1 MSARPSVLTDPEQLK
16 ELLGVPFTPEQMACI
31 TAPPA
36 PQVIVAGAGSGKTTV
51 MAARVVWLVGT
62 GAVAPEQVLGLTFT
76 NKAAGELAERVRT
89 ALARAGISDPDPSPA
104 EADSAGGE
112 PRISTY
118 HAFAGQLLKDHGLR
132 IGLEPS
138 SRLLADA
145 TRFQLAARVLREAP
159 GPYPS
164 LTKSVPDLVSDLLA
178 LDGELSEHLVPPE
191 RLRAYDTELLSAL
204 ADVKLSNEDLRKV
217 PETVRG
223 RLELLELVS
232 RYRAAKRSRDLLD
245 FGDQIAL
252 SAQLATTRPEV
263 GALLRE
269 EFRVVLLDEYQDTS
283 VAQRLLLSGLF
294 GGGTGHAVTAV
305 GDPCQAIYGWR
316 GASVANLD
324 DFPEHFPYADGRPAT
339 RFSLSENRRSGGRLL
354 DLANELA
361 APLRAMHE
369 GVEALRPAPGA
380 ERDGSVRCALLE
392 THAQELDWIGD
403 SIAHLVRTGTEP
415 REIAVLCRS
424 GGDFARIQAVLV
436 ERDVPVEVVGL
447 SGLLHLPEVADLVA
461 VCEVLQDP
469 GANAALVRLL
479 IGPRWRIGARDLAL
493 LGRRARTLISRAPSS
508 SDDDRLAAAVE
519 GVDPAEI
526 VSLADALETF
536 LDGAGQSAP
545 DQLPFSAAARVRFAH
560 LAQELRDLRRS
571 LSDPLMDVLHR
582 VLSTTGLD
590 VELASSPH
598 ALAAR
603 RRETLSSFMDVAAG
617 FASLDGEASLLAFL
631 AFLRTAAQYEKGL
644 DHALPG
650 GENTVKV
657 LTAHKS
663 KGLEWDV
670 VVVPDLSAGS
680 FPKEKAPEVWT
691 SYPKV
696 LPYALRGD
704 APTLPPTPDWT
715 SPGLRAFKSALKS
728 HKAVE
733 ELRLGYV
740 TFTRPRS
747 LLLASGH
754 WWGPTQK
761 KRRGPSTFLSA
772 LYEHCAAGHGEIE
785 AWADTPAPD
794 AENPALST
802 DTTPDHS
809 WPLPL
814 DPTSLTLRR
823 EAATLVESYLHP
835 PSTTG
840 DRGAAGYPGTQG
852 HPGRRGAAGYQGAE
866 GHPGTPGHLGH
877 LGDAD
882 HPGTRGR
889 RGGAGYPGTPDGPE
903 YRASRNHQTSPED
916 PYLWPPHCEDPAYD
930 EEPPAPWPDPADEP
944 AGTALPWPD
953 SAGGAARA
961 DAPWPDPAEEPA
973 AAEAARPQA
982 GAGRGR
988 AVPAAAGGTPQGV
1001 RGTAPVS
1008 GRGGVGEEEAPPP
1021 PDDLWPGDGYRAAP
1035 GPRPTDPADALWPE
1049 DDTWAAPKPHPR
1061 PAAPGGDDALW
1072 PEGTEGPAPR
1082 PYPSA
1087 PADDLWPE
1095 AGDLARRRPRSA
1107 ASAPADDL
1115 WPEDNDGTAPRPYP
1129 SAPADDLWPE
1139 AEDLARPRPRP
1150 AAPAPDPDDL
1160 WPEAE
1165 AEAEAGA
1172 ADGDWAAARPR
1183 PRPATPG
1190 RTDAPWPEAGPTPGP
1205 LTPEDARA
1213 IASWDR
1219 DLDALEGELRR
1230 AREAVR
1236 DVELPSALSASQL
1249 LRLASDEQGFV
1260 RDLARPMP
1268 KPPQPAA
1275 RQGTRFHAWVES
1287 RFDELPL
1294 PHLDVLDPLTD
1305 LPGAQPPGGDGSDQ
1319 DIADEA
1325 DLDALKAAFER
1336 SPYADR
1342 TPYRMEVPVQLTL
1355 AGRVIRG
1362 RIDAVYRTTD
1372 AGADADADG
1381 TGTTYEI
1388 VDWKTGRTTEAD
1400 PLQLAVYRLA
1410 WAEATN
1416 TPLAQVTAVFLHVR
1430 SGRVIRPRNLPDR
1443 ARLEQILQ
1451 GKTDTESDHRTDG

>member
-16 ELLGVPFTPEQMACI
+16 ELLGIPFTPEQMACV
-31 TAPPA
+31 TAPAA

-89 ALARAGISDPDPSPA
+89 ALARAGITDPDPSPVPSPSPA
-104 EADSAGGE
+104 GDGAAGGE

-118 HAFAGQLLKDHGLR
+118 HAFAGQLLKDHGMR

-138 SRLLADA
+138 ARLLADA

-159 GPYPS
+159 GPYPA
-164 LTKSVPDLVSDLLA
+164 LTKSIPDLVSDLLA
-178 LDGELSEHLVPPE
+178 LDAELSEHLVAPAD
-191 RLRAYDTELLSAL
+191 LRAYDTALLDVL
-204 ADVKLSNEDLRKV
+204 AGTKLGNEDLRKV
-217 PETVRG
+217 PEAVRG
-223 RLELLELVS
+223 RLELVELVA

-245 FGDQIAL
+245 FSDQIAL

-324 DFPEHFPYADGRPAT
+324 DFPEHFPHAGGRPAT

-354 DLANELA
+354 DLANGLA
-361 APLRAMHE
+361 APLRSMHE

-380 ERDGSVRCALLE
+380 ERAGSVRCALLP
-392 THAQELDWIGD
+392 THAEELEWLGD
-403 SIAHLVRTGTEP
+403 SVAHLVRTGTEP

-436 ERDVPVEVVGL
+436 ARDVPVEVVGL

-493 LGRRARTLISRAPSS
+493 LGRRARQLVARAPGEV
-508 SDDDRLAAAVE
+508 DPDERLAAAVE
-519 GVDPAEI
+519 GVDPVEV

-536 LDGAGQSAP
+536 LDGSGHSSAAP
-545 DQLPFSAAARVRFAH
+545 VDELPFSAQARVRFAH

-571 LSDPLMDVLHR
+571 LADPLMDVLHR
-582 VLSTTGLD
+582 VLATTGLD
-590 VELASSPH
+590 VELSASPH

-631 AFLRTAAQYEKGL
+631 SFLRTAAQYEKGL

-670 VVVPDLSAGS
+670 VVVPDLCAGS
-680 FPKEKAPEVWT
+680 FPKEKAPEAWT
-691 SYPKV
+691 SYAKV

-704 APTLPPTPDWT
+704 AGTLPGDPEWT
-715 SPGLRAFKSALKS
+715 SAGLKSFKAALKS
-728 HKAVE
+728 HKEVE

-761 KRRGPSTFLSA
+761 RRRGPSAFLDA
-772 LYEHCAAGHGEIE
+772 LRRHCEAGHGEIE
-785 AWADTPAPD
+785 AWADEPD
-794 AENPALST
+794 EDAVNPALATS
-802 DTTPDHS
+802 DTPDHS

-814 DPTSLTLRR
+814 DPASLALRR
-823 EAATLVESYLHP
+823 RAAALVES
-835 PSTTG
+835 
-840 DRGAAGYPGTQG
+840 
-852 HPGRRGAAGYQGAE
+852 
-866 GHPGTPGHLGH
+866 HL
-877 LGDAD
+877 A
-882 HPGTRGR
+882 
-889 RGGAGYPGTPDGPE
+889 
-903 YRASRNHQTSPED
+903 
-916 PYLWPPHCEDPAYD
+916 
-930 EEPPAPWPDPADEP
+930 
-944 AGTALPWPD
+944 
-953 SAGGAARA
+953 
-961 DAPWPDPAEEPA
+961 
-973 AAEAARPQA
+973 
-982 GAGRGR
+982 
-988 AVPAAAGGTPQGV
+988 
-1001 RGTAPVS
+1001 
-1008 GRGGVGEEEAPPP
+1008 APPP
-1021 PDDLWPGDGYRAAP
+1021 AAP
-1035 GPRPTDPADALWPE
+1035 A
-1049 DDTWAAPKPHPR
+1049 
-1061 PAAPGGDDALW
+1061 
-1072 PEGTEGPAPR
+1072 
-1082 PYPSA
+1082 A

-1095 AGDLARRRPRSA
+1095 ADLWGADGDAV
-1107 ASAPADDL
+1107 PAD
-1115 WPEDNDGTAPRPYP
+1115 P
-1129 SAPADDLWPE
+1129 PADPAGDEPWPQEDLWPE
-1139 AEDLARPRPRP
+1139 ADPWP
-1150 AAPAPDPDDL
+1150 ADADDAPTPGGDDPWPD
-1160 WPEAE
+1160 
-1165 AEAEAGA
+1165 AGA
-1172 ADGDWAAARPR
+1172 AVPGGVRGGVPVPGAGGAGERPSPRADAGRAPADPAEDPWAGGAGGRGDG
-1183 PRPATPG
+1183 PA
-1190 RTDAPWPEAGPTPGP
+1190 AGPSGAGGP
-1205 LTPEDARA
+1205 VPRGLTPEEARA
-1213 IASWDR
+1213 VASWDR

-1230 AREAVR
+1230 ARAVVR
-1236 DVELPSALSASQL
+1236 DVPLPSALSASQL
-1249 LRLASDEQGFV
+1249 LRLAADEQAFA

-1268 KPPQPAA
+1268 QPPQPAA

-1294 PHLDVLDPLTD
+1294 PLLDVLDPGTEL
-1305 LPGAQPPGGDGSDQ
+1305 PGGDQ
-1319 DIADEA
+1319 EIADEA
-1325 DLDALKAAFER
+1325 DLDSLKAAFER
-1336 SPYADR
+1336 SDYAER
-1342 TPYRMEVPVQLTL
+1342 TPHRMEVPVQLTL

-1362 RIDAVYRTTD
+1362 RIDAVY
-1372 AGADADADG
+1372 ANPDG
-1381 TGTTYEI
+1381 TFEI
-1388 VDWKTGRTTEAD
+1388 VDWKTGRSTDAD

-1410 WAEATN
+1410 WSETTG
-1416 TPLAQVTAVFLHVR
+1416 TPLTHITAAFLHVR
-1430 SGRVIRPRNLPDR
+1430 SGRVIRPRNLPGR
-1443 ARLEQILQ
+1443 ARLERILQ
-1451 GKTDTESDHRTDG
+1451 GGSDADGDLGADG